1 LCDEQIRIGVKDRSC
16 WLYCQA
22 EATPLHVTMAATP
35 VAVGGGYV
43 THLIGLLAELHN
55 ATKSTGFKV
64 NNLRKAWLSIT
75 N

>member
-1 LCDEQIRIGVKDRSC
+1 
-16 WLYCQA
+16 
-22 EATPLHVTMAATP
+22 MAATP

-64 NNLRKAWLSIT
+64 NNVRKAWLSIT